1 MELNFFLVWYL
12 FIKRPLH
19 CSNRSPF
26 RRPSGGDRTSDGP
39 GSRPPLP
46 QGGHGRAA
54 SLERPV
60 SAMAFGGGR
69 SIVVDPENNN
79 VQIVR
84 DDLKTNRATTNNRG

>member
-1 MELNFFLVWYL
+1 MVFINRIL
-12 FIKRPLH
+12 FY

-26 RRPSGGDRTSDGP
+26 RRPSGGDRTSDGGGP
-39 GSRPPLP
+39 GGRPPLP

-84 DDLKTNRATTNNRG
+84 EGAKIQIWTTNDGE

>member
-1 MELNFFLVWYL
+1 MVFTNRIL
-12 FIKRPLH
+12 FY

-26 RRPSGGDRTSDGP
+26 RRPSGGDRTSDGGGP
-39 GSRPPLP
+39 GGRPPLP
-46 QGGHGRAA
+46 QGGHGGRAA

-84 DDLKTNRATTNNRG
+84 EGAKIQIWTTNDRE